1 MSPDFNLCKKA
12 HPMKLLRKWREHK
25 ARKALRAL
33 SPLERST
40 QKLRNRYPD
49 YSFGI
54 GTYGDLKVHDWHEG
68 TTLRV
73 GAYTSIAGNVE
84 VYLGGHHRTDWLSCY
99 PFPAKVKSLAH
110 ITDFGGSKGDVTI
123 GNDCWISS
131 HAKILSGVTI
141 GNGAVVAAGSIV
153 TKDVA
158 PYAIVGG
165 NPAKHIRWR
174 FDEPTRL
181 LLEQSAWWEWS
192 ETEVCAIAPLLC
204 STDITPFV
212 DYLKQRERTAG

>member
-1 MSPDFNLCKKA
+1 
-12 HPMKLLRKWREHK
+12 MKLLRKWREHQE
-25 ARKALRAL
+25 RKALRAL
-33 SPLERST
+33 PQLERAT
-40 QKLRNRYPD
+40 QKLRNRYPK
-49 YSFGI
+49 YTFGV
-54 GTYGDLKVHDWHEG
+54 GTYGDLKVHDWNEG

-84 VYLGGHHRTDWLSCY
+84 VFLGGHHRTDWLSCY
-99 PFPAKVKSLAH
+99 PFPAKIEEVAH
-110 ITDFGGSKGDVTI
+110 ITDFGGSKGDVVI

-131 HAKILSGVTI
+131 QAIILSGVTI
-141 GNGAVVAAGSIV
+141 GDGAVVAAGAVV

-165 NPAKHIRWR
+165 NPAKPIRWR

-181 LLEQSAWWEWS
+181 ILEQSAWWNWPVA
-192 ETEVCAIAPLLC
+192 EVREVAHLLC

-212 DYLKQRERTAG
+212 EYLKQRAIQAK